1 MKMIKSTLFTIISMG
16 IFIMLT
22 GCHADKATVSNKLDV
37 DIIPVSIV
45 ELKKE
50 VIKEPF
56 LLSGIFTTENERYL
70 SFKLG
75 GIINAVFVK
84 EGDAIKKGQTLAT
97 LDPIEIQSQIQMSKI
112 GLEKAERDLQRV
124 KNLYLDSVATLE
136 QFQNATS
143 ALSLAK
149 EQFKTAIFNGQFSTI
164 TAPAGGFILKKLADV
179 GQVVGPGSPV
189 FLANDVAGNTAWVL
203 KAGVTDHQWQI
214 LKVGEAASV
223 SFENG
228 NSVPARIVRKSALV
242 DPFTGTLTV
251 ELKPL
256 NTSEIS
262 LASGM
267 FGKAVITSTKGI
279 EVFRIPFSALLDANQ
294 QDGFIF
300 ITTDKKT
307 AKKVK
312 INIAGFDKIGA
323 WTDFTFEPNT
333 YLIKEGGPYLTNG
346 ATINIKP

>member
-1 MKMIKSTLFTIISMG
+1 MKMIKSTHFTIISMG

-22 GCHADKATVSNKLDV
+22 GCHADKATVTNKLDV
-37 DIIPVSIV
+37 DLIPVSIV

-149 EQFKTAIFNGQFSTI
+149 EQFKTASFNGQFSTI

-203 KAGVTDHQWQI
+203 KQGLRI
-214 LKVGEAASV
+214 I
-223 SFENG
+223 NG
-228 NSVPARIVRKSALV
+228 R
-242 DPFTGTLTV
+242 F
-251 ELKPL
+251 
-256 NTSEIS
+256 
-262 LASGM
+262 
-267 FGKAVITSTKGI
+267 
-279 EVFRIPFSALLDANQ
+279 
-294 QDGFIF
+294 
-300 ITTDKKT
+300 
-307 AKKVK
+307 
-312 INIAGFDKIGA
+312 
-323 WTDFTFEPNT
+323 
-333 YLIKEGGPYLTNG
+333 
-346 ATINIKP
+346 